1 MMKMS
6 STSDRWSVTRNE
18 IRDAVGGLIAASPNF
33 RGRGRMTLILDR
45 LLTDPVNPDS
55 YITTGELNDGS
66 RFVFDLRPW
75 GQKFAYY
82 YRNWERD
89 HVRTLRRLYKGGA
102 FLDAGSSLG
111 IFVVGMGNAVS
122 EHGGRI
128 LSFEPVPFNLE
139 RQRVNIS
146 LNGLQDVV
154 DIFPFALG
162 ASGGVLRLTTDPLM
176 ADNNAFVTL
185 DGNLEVP
192 VRSLDEVARTEHLP
206 RIGMMKMDVEGY
218 EPAVL
223 VGAEERIEKDRP
235 ILFAEF
241 NRERMEINR
250 FEMSKSWEFLRSLG
264 YECHRLEGGRLRQ
277 LREPGEHENVF
288 FLPAV
293 GRRAV

>member
-18 IRDAVGGLIAASPNF
+18 IRDAVAGLIAASPNF

-162 ASGGVLRLTTDPLM
+162 ASGGLLRLTTDLGSMKTCSSCPPSGATAWAVESRTGISITCLSYP
-176 ADNNAFVTL
+176 ARIAGLFVVASST
-185 DGNLEVP
+185 VP
-192 VRSLDEVARTEHLP
+192 MT
-206 RIGMMKMDVEGY
+206 
-218 EPAVL
+218 
-223 VGAEERIEKDRP
+223 
-235 ILFAEF
+235 
-241 NRERMEINR
+241 
-250 FEMSKSWEFLRSLG
+250 WLR
-264 YECHRLEGGRLRQ
+264 
-277 LREPGEHENVF
+277 
-288 FLPAV
+288 
-293 GRRAV
+293 